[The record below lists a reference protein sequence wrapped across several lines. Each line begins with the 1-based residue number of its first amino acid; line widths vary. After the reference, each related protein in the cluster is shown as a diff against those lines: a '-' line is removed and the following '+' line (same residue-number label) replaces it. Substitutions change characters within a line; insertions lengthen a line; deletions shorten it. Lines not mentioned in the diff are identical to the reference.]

1 MSTDFDQHDGEKD
14 HKGPADFSGNA
25 NPKVD
30 EIGDENDDDGDDDD
44 EVPSRNKRGRDGKLK
59 PPQDMHVAGV
69 CLPFYCVATKC
80 FTPSQMD
87 YSHRSLAIPQAPPLS
102 MHGIGP
108 QNTGPGLSIS
118 SDRLSNIRN
127 SAKRGRL
134 EIHPHSRSPSDDP
147 SNGSSYYHPHSSATP
162 FAPARQ
168 SGYHSSHHQS
178 NPQYTPFF
186 SPQSGPSFIQNAG
199 LSRAGPGYG
208 LSHHAGSSGSASY
221 DSAPIYPSIMGRTG
235 STTLTS
241 STSAGSSGGNLFPPF
256 LDAADEQGRHQQH
269 SQAQQSG
276 FGSLDWPVHT
286 SGNSGSSGAHSSLP
300 ESSKLKFVQIFSTK
314 FVKIQ
319 TVHFSLSSQ
328 SAASDSRKRWTG
340 LEQPLVRFSVHE

>member
-1 MSTDFDQHDGEKD
+1 MASILLGCCQ
-14 HKGPADFSGNA
+14 
-25 NPKVD
+25 V
-30 EIGDENDDDGDDDD
+30 
-44 EVPSRNKRGRDGKLK
+44 
-59 PPQDMHVAGV
+59 
-69 CLPFYCVATKC
+69 

-108 QNTGPGLSIS
+108 QNTGSGLPIS
-118 SDRLSNIRN
+118 NDRLSNMRN

-134 EIHPHSRSPSDDP
+134 DIHPHSRSPSDDP
-147 SNGSSYYHPHSSATP
+147 SNGPSYYHPHSSATP

-168 SGYHSSHHQS
+168 SAGYHSSHHQS
-178 NPQYTPFF
+178 NPQYAPFF
-186 SPQSGPSFIQNAG
+186 SPQSGPSFIQNTG

-241 STSAGSSGGNLFPPF
+241 STSAGSNTGNLFPPF
-256 LDAADEQGRHQQH
+256 LDADEQGRHQQH

-276 FGSLDWPVHT
+276 FGSLDWPVHA

-300 ESSKLKFVQIFSTK
+300 ESSKLK
-314 FVKIQ
+314 
-319 TVHFSLSSQ
+319 LSQLLSPN
-328 SAASDSRKRWTG
+328 S
-340 LEQPLVRFSVHE
+340 